1 MSNLLIRFFRSYS
14 FLCAMLCA
22 QVAILSIGTS
32 ELRNSKLLVDAGTDL
47 INGKSPYTTPNP
59 YGSWPG
65 LIFFLI
71 DKVALFGTTAILI
84 LLLNLAGYVFL
95 IKFLFVQIE
104 LKNLLIITIISM
116 FTSPIRALFSNVQN
130 TGLILGSALLGVYF
144 YRLSK
149 SRFKFLFMV
158 LSSFS
163 FLFALELKPQVV
175 LPFIV
180 VFIVQARGYKLL
192 VFIFIQ
198 LVLIRLMVNFW
209 VGQVLEIQ
217 QFRIWKVM
225 RTDNLAIREQ
235 ISIWKIT
242 DHFVNFQINW
252 LLVSFILTI
261 FLNGL
266 LIICALK
273 SESKNLLRL
282 ALVLPLLSGYMQYYS
297 LLPLLA
303 IIIFQV
309 INNNFYRQ
317 YGFMFGLIIL
327 VLPTHQSTH
336 LRLVEF
342 FLVLAVNVFISISIG
357 WDFATFVKNLLE
369 SILAIFT
376 VHFVSQIFM
385 DVETYLSLTLYLVY
399 LIEIPFL
406 IKYFKLLTSSGKSF
420 KTIEDGLP

>member
-1 MSNLLIRFFRSYS
+1 
-14 FLCAMLCA
+14 MLCA

-65 LIFFLI
+65 LIFYLI
-71 DKVALFGTTAILI
+71 DKVALFGTTAFLI

-104 LKNLLIITIISM
+104 LKNLLNITIISM

-180 VFIVQARGYKLL
+180 VFIVQARGYELL
-192 VFIFIQ
+192 VIILIQ

-225 RTDNLAIREQ
+225 RTDDLAIREQ

-273 SESKNLLRL
+273 SESKNLLRI

-309 INNNFYRQ
+309 INNNLYRQ
-317 YGFMFGLIIL
+317 HGFMFGLIIL

-336 LRLVEF
+336 LRPVEF

-376 VHFVSQIFM
+376 VNFVSQIFM

-399 LIEIPFL
+399 LIQIPFL
-406 IKYFKLLTSSGKSF
+406 IKYFKLFTSSGKSF
-420 KTIEDGLP
+420 KTIENGLP

>member
-1 MSNLLIRFFRSYS
+1 MKHLLIRFFRSYS

-84 LLLNLAGYVFL
+84 ILLNLAGYVFL
-95 IKFLFVQIE
+95 IKFLFVKIE
-104 LKNLLIITIISM
+104 LKNLLIITIVSM

-180 VFIVQARGYKLL
+180 IFIVQVRAYKLI
-192 VFIFIQ
+192 VFILIQ
-198 LVLIRLMVNFW
+198 LVLIRLIVNFW

-225 RTDNLAIREQ
+225 RSDDLAIREQ
-235 ISIWKIT
+235 ISIWKII
-242 DHFVNFQINW
+242 DNFVNFQINW
-252 LLVSFILTI
+252 LFVSFILTI

-266 LIICALK
+266 LMICALK

-303 IIIFQV
+303 IVIFQV
-309 INNNFYRQ
+309 INNNSYRQ

-327 VLPTHQSTH
+327 VLPTHLGTH

-342 FLVLAVNVFISISIG
+342 FLVLAVNVFISIAIG
-357 WDFATFVKNLLE
+357 WDFVTFVTNLLE
-369 SILAIFT
+369 SILAVLT
-376 VHFVSQIFM
+376 VNFVSQMFM
-385 DVETYLSLTLYLVY
+385 DVETYLSLTLCLVY
-399 LIEIPFL
+399 LIQIPFL
-406 IKYFKLLTSSGKSF
+406 IKYFKLFTSSGKSF
-420 KTIEDGLP
+420 KTIENGLT